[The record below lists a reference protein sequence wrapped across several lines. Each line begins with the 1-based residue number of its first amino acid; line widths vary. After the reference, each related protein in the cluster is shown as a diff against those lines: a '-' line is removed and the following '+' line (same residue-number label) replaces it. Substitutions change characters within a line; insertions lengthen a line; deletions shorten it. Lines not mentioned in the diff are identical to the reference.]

1 MKHAVAAALALLLLG
16 GCVARLQPAGP
27 AIATPSVATMHF
39 TTTDGTELPLRVW
52 GPADARTVIVA
63 LHGFGDY
70 SRGFEHAAR
79 AWDAAGIRT
88 YAYDQRGF
96 GQAPH
101 PTIWAGTDTL
111 VADAEAA
118 VRALRAAHPD
128 ASLFLLGESMGAS
141 VALLTSVR
149 TPTLPIDGLVLIAP
163 AVWGE
168 RTMPWHYQAA
178 LELGRRFVPGWFLEP
193 PRGLK
198 IRASDNYDALRELR
212 DDPLAQKGAR
222 VDTTAGLVD
231 LMGTALDSAPL
242 IARPTLVAYGA
253 HEQIVPKRAADEFL
267 DRLPSHV
274 QVAVYK
280 NGWHLLLR
288 DRQAA
293 TVWRDVVNWTQGSVL
308 PSGADGPARAQ
319 IEPAPAQ

>member
-1 MKHAVAAALALLLLG
+1 MTKLAAAVVAMLLLS

-27 AIATPSVATMHF
+27 SIATPQVAPATF
-39 TTTDGTELPLRVW
+39 ITTDGTALPLRVW

-70 SRGFEHAAR
+70 SQGFERAAR

-96 GQAPH
+96 GQAPN

-111 VADAEAA
+111 IADAVAA
-118 VRALRAAHPD
+118 VRAVHAAHPK
-128 ASLFLLGESMGAS
+128 AKLFLLGESMGGS
-141 VALLTSVR
+141 VALLATVR
-149 TPTLPIDGLVLIAP
+149 TQSLPIDGLCLMAP

-168 RTMPWHYQAA
+168 RTMPWHYQLA

-193 PRGLK
+193 PKGLK
-198 IRASDNYDALRELR
+198 IRASDNPDALRELR
-212 DDPLAQKGAR
+212 DDPLVQKGAR

-231 LMGTALDSAPL
+231 LMGAALDAAPRL
-242 IARPTLVAYGA
+242 ARPTLVAYGA
-253 HEQIVPKRAADEFL
+253 HEQIVPKKAADEFL
-267 DRLPSHV
+267 ELLPSRI
-274 QVAVYK
+274 QVAIYK
-280 NGWHLLLR
+280 DGWHLLLR

-293 TVWRDVVNWTQGSVL
+293 TVWRDVVNWTQGSAL
-308 PSGADGPARAQ
+308 PSGADGPAKVH
-319 IEPAPAQ
+319 IEPTAQY